1 MDLPIQKLPNTTPPK
16 FEYHQ
21 TVGMPG
27 TGEKRKIKC
36 EGMVPSPI
44 EEPLCQL
51 IDIAIRL
58 ENVNADLKRE
68 NDRLREEIGK
78 LREQAEK
85 KKGK

>member
-1 MDLPIQKLPNTTPPK
+1 MDLPIRKIPNTSPPK
-16 FEYHQ
+16 FEYSQ
-21 TVGMPG
+21 MVGMPG
-27 TGEKRKIKC
+27 QQELRRIKC
-36 EGMVPSPI
+36 EGTVPSPL